1 MAEPGLK
8 LRSSGSESTALSH
21 VLSQRISNI
30 AFVGPNHPGPSPV
43 RGEPGKVIP
52 QKQTRNII
60 QKVHT
65 LAAEQSNQQ
74 PELNLVIS
82 DCFVPVA
89 LPTQATTVCSRV
101 KEGNWHSHQ
110 MSDTGLGISKGL
122 LKLRRKVTQKNLV
135 RATAGP
141 LSS

>member
-1 MAEPGLK
+1 MERLWGD
-8 LRSSGSESTALSH
+8 RSDRNKCSG
-21 VLSQRISNI
+21 
-30 AFVGPNHPGPSPV
+30 V
-43 RGEPGKVIP
+43 RG
-52 QKQTRNII
+52 QKD
-60 QKVHT
+60 T